1 MIGEKLYQKPK
12 ALVQPLQNNV
22 GEEHKTGRKNKHT
35 DAENENKEAVYLG
48 QKQKLHSK
56 NSAGILEGVRGER
69 QGS

>member
-1 MIGEKLYQKPK
+1 M
-12 ALVQPLQNNV
+12 